1 VNGAMRAAALALLG
15 AGIVVVVF
23 GVNGVNAPSSDI
35 SRFFTGAPTD
45 RAAWTLVGGIAMVV
59 AGLALL
65 VPGFRKS

>member
-23 GVNGVNAPSSDI
+23 GVDGVNAPSSDI

-45 RAAWTLVGGIAMVV
+45 RAAWMLAGGIAMVV

-65 VPGFRKS
+65 LPSFRKS